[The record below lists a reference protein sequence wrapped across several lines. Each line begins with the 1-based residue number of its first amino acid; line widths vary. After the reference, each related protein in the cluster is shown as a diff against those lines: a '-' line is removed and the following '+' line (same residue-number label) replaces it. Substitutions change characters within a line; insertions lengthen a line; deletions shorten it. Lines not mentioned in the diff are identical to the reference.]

1 MLLEAVRWL
10 RESGVTVE
18 QDNERGASL
27 DIGLVLDV
35 LAGGGR
41 TRFAVELKGRAPYPN
56 ELAGLERSQQA
67 LAGRGT
73 PLLIVPFVSE
83 ALGPALTQAGWSWA
97 DAHGDFDLRAP
108 GLLLRQRRAMSRP
121 PPRRRVLPHGSGSF
135 AVIRALIRPRD
146 GEEERG
152 ATALAAQARVSQ
164 PRASQVLGQLAG
176 LGLVYRAEHGRWR
189 PDREALLDRF
199 LGEYP
204 GPGGSELY
212 CYSLETPVEVAVRAA
227 RAAGPQYRVAVSAD
241 VGPDL
246 VVAWRQPAVVIVYAG
261 HVIDSAALGLVEA
274 QGRHDANV
282 IVRMPADQSVFAAP
296 PLGAGVRGTEIPL
309 ADPSQMIWDLQDL
322 GGADRLEAA
331 GRLRTWLLTRP

>member
-1 MLLEAVRWL
+1 V
-10 RESGVTVE
+10 
-18 QDNERGASL
+18 
-27 DIGLVLDV
+27 VLDV
-35 LAGGGR
+35 RADGGR
-41 TRFAVELKGRAPYPN
+41 ARFAVEQRGRAPYPN
-56 ELAGLERSQQA
+56 ELAGLSRSRQA
-67 LAGRGT
+67 LAGRGM

-83 ALGPALTQAGWSWA
+83 ALGAALTGAGWSWA

-108 GLLLRQRRAMSRP
+108 GLVLRQRRAVSTPR
-121 PPRRRVLPHGSGSF
+121 PRRRVLPGGSGSF
-135 AVIRALIRPRD
+135 AVIRALIRGGEGPGGD
-146 GEEERG
+146 GV
-152 ATALAAQARVSQ
+152 TALAARARVSQ
-164 PRASQVLGQLAG
+164 PRASQVLRQLAG
-176 LGLVYRAEHGRWR
+176 LGLVARAEHGRWR

-199 LGEYP
+199 LADYR

-212 CYSLETPVEVAVRAA
+212 CYSLEAPGEVAVRAA
-227 RAAGPQYRVAVSAD
+227 GAAGSQQRVAVSAD

-274 QGRHDANV
+274 QGSHDANV
-282 IVRMPADQSVFAAP
+282 ILRMPADRSVFPEPLLAAEM
-296 PLGAGVRGTEIPL
+296 RGEQIPL